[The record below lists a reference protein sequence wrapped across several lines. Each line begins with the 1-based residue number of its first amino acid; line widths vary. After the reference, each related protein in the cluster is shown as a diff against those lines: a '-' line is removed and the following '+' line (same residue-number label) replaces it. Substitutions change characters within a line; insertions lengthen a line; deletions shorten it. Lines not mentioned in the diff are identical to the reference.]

1 MFHYLATI
9 CRYPDSAQPEIT
21 FLPPNTAIILARH
34 LLTSSS
40 YPGYQGVSSPKFLST
55 TRYAA
60 RYSLETGA
68 ISIRFIGPFIMDP
81 ANILP
86 SLERLDDAVDNLE
99 EALQPLVNNMAD
111 VASKLPLL
119 DKAKF
124 YVLMTYSIESMLF
137 SALRLNGVDAKE
149 HAVFKELA
157 RVRQYFDKIKNI
169 EFPPQKPEQS
179 LNKEAAIRLS
189 VSPFLS
195 SSLFPSLSFRFSI
208 LGLEIDALTVT
219 IFFLFPI
226 SFLHDIKLNQN
237 TNEEQ
242 YTGGSC

>member
-1 MFHYLATI
+1 M
-9 CRYPDSAQPEIT
+9 
-21 FLPPNTAIILARH
+21 
-34 LLTSSS
+34 
-40 YPGYQGVSSPKFLST
+40 
-55 TRYAA
+55 
-60 RYSLETGA
+60 
-68 ISIRFIGPFIMDP
+68 
-81 ANILP
+81 
-86 SLERLDDAVDNLE
+86 
-99 EALQPLVNNMAD
+99 
-111 VASKLPLL
+111 
-119 DKAKF
+119 
-124 YVLMTYSIESMLF
+124 
-137 SALRLNGVDAKE
+137 DAKE